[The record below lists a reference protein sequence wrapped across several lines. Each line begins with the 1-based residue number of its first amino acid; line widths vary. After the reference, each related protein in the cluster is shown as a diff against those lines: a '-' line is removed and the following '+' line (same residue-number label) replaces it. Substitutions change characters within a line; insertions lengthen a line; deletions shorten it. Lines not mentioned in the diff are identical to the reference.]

1 MKKIL
6 ENKFIRLFSFKRR
19 SKTFLISCFLISFF
33 IFDLTRAESNNLNTN
48 KKAEIAI
55 DNLDPKRVSEEYNRD
70 SKTIELT
77 LENEKNRTEIGIDY
91 LDARNELEDYIIDTG
106 DKLFIEFYPSLNF
119 SSEYV
124 VSEEGEI
131 LLPRLYETYVR
142 GLTTYEL
149 QKLLE
154 KRYLEFLLEPVIKI
168 RISEFKSMRVLVRGE
183 VRDPGLYKFPSYRSK
198 ISLNLGTK
206 EPLRTIDL
214 NEIESSNKSLFK
226 SIKRKSDNVITISD
240 VIRKAGG
247 ITSSSDLTKIEI
259 LRDIPLGKGGG
270 KKRAIIDLT
279 SFIDESD
286 DINDLRIFDGDSIY
300 LPKLNQPFSNQ
311 LQKSIL
317 NGLSPK
323 FIKVNIFGRVENP
336 GAIKLPLEASLSDAI
351 NLTGPIKPLSGKIV
365 LIRYNKDGTIL
376 NKNISF
382 SSRAK
387 KGSKR
392 NPFVKEGDMIS
403 VKNSLL
409 GRSTGIIRE
418 FTAPFVGIYSTKEL
432 IEGFRD

>member
-6 ENKFIRLFSFKRR
+6 ENKFIRLFSFKKR

-33 IFDLTRAESNNLNTN
+33 IFDLTRAESNNLTTN

-55 DNLDPKRVSEEYNRD
+55 DNLDPKRVSEEHNLD

-91 LDARNELEDYIIDTG
+91 IDARNELEDYIIDTG
-106 DKLFIEFYPSLNF
+106 DQLFIEFYPSIKF
-119 SSEYV
+119 SGEYV

-131 LLPRLYETYVR
+131 ILPRLYETYVR

-154 KRYLEFLLEPVIKI
+154 KRYLEFLIEPVIKI

-183 VRDPGLYKFPSYRSK
+183 VRDPGLYAFPSYRSK
-198 ISLNLGTK
+198 IALNSGSK
-206 EPLRTIDL
+206 EPSRTIDL

-247 ITSSSDLTKIEI
+247 ITSSTDLTKIEI
-259 LRDIPLGKGGG
+259 TRDIPLGKGGG

-279 SFIDESD
+279 SFINESD

-300 LPKLNQPFSNQ
+300 LPKLNQPSSNQ
-311 LQKSIL
+311 IQKSIL

-323 FIKVNIFGRVENP
+323 FITVNIFGRVEYP

-376 NKNISF
+376 NKRISF
-382 SSRAK
+382 SSKAK

-392 NPFVKEGDMIS
+392 NPYIKDGDLIS

-409 GRSTGIIRE
+409 GRSTGIIKE
-418 FTAPFVGIYSTKEL
+418 FTSPFVGIYSTKEIL
-432 IEGFRD
+432 EGFQN